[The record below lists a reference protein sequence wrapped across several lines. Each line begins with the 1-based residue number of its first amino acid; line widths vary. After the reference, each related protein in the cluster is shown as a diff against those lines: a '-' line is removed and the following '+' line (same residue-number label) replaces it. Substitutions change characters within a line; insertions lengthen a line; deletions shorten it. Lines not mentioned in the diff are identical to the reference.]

1 MRTGTV
7 DDALLALN
15 PDALIAT
22 DAAGRVV
29 RWNSGAHAVFGFSDD
44 EAMGRSLEELTV
56 PPDRREEHRALLRGA
71 VSLAPVRSETVRR
84 RKNGA
89 LLYVEILTQQVT
101 LAGDTYVLFSKRDI
115 TDRRQADEM
124 FRGLLESAPDA
135 VVIVGQDGRINLVN
149 SQADTMFGYPRE
161 ELLGQQ
167 VEVLLPDS
175 ARGLHVQ
182 HRAGYFGQPRVRAM
196 GAGLI
201 LNGRHRDGREF
212 PVEISLSPLVTET
225 GMLVSA
231 AIRDITERRR
241 VQRQLEENNLQL
253 ADANLAKTH
262 FLASM
267 SHELRTPLN
276 AIIGFTGTLLMLLAG
291 PLTQEQTRQL
301 RTVQAAG
308 MHLLA
313 LINDLLNLSRI
324 EARQTTLQLQETDCA
339 AMAAMCIDEI
349 QPLAGAKGLD
359 VIFHDP
365 GEVLVVN
372 TDQKLLHQILLNL
385 LGNAVKYTERGHV
398 RLQLRSSQTGE
409 HDAVTFEVSDSGI
422 GIAPEDHGRLFHAFS
437 QLDQP
442 GRPTEGVGLGL
453 YLSAKLAQTL
463 GGAIN
468 FCSTLGAGSTF
479 SVTLPVALPGAHPVT
494 QPAT

>member
-7 DDALLALN
+7 DDALMALN

-22 DAAGRVV
+22 DEAGLVV
-29 RWNSGAHAVFGFSDD
+29 RWNSGAHAVFGFTAD

-56 PPDRREEHRALLRGA
+56 PPDCREEHRSLLRGA
-71 VSLAPVRSETVRR
+71 TKMAPVRSETVRR

-89 LLYVEILTQQVT
+89 LLHVEILTRRVT

-149 SQADTMFGYPRE
+149 SQTDAMFGYPRE
-161 ELLGQQ
+161 ELVGQK

-182 HRAGYFGQPRVRAM
+182 HRAGYFGQPRVRSM
-196 GAGLI
+196 GAGLD
-201 LNGRHRDGREF
+201 LYARHRDGREF
-212 PVEISLSPLVTET
+212 PVEISLSPLATEAGT
-225 GMLVSA
+225 LVSA

-241 VQRQLEENNLQL
+241 VQRQLEEKNLQL
-253 ADANLAKTH
+253 ADANQAKTH

-291 PLTQEQTRQL
+291 PLTPEQTKQL

-324 EARQTTLQLQETDCA
+324 EARQTTLQLQETDCT

-349 QPLAGAKGLD
+349 QPLAKAKGLE
-359 VIFHDP
+359 VIFQAP
-365 GEVLVVN
+365 EEVITVN

-398 RLQLRSSQTGE
+398 RLQIRSNRTEEQAT
-409 HDAVTFEVSDSGI
+409 VTFEVSDSGI
-422 GIAPEDHGRLFHAFS
+422 GIAPKDHGRLFHAFS
-437 QLDQP
+437 QVDQP
-442 GRPTEGVGLGL
+442 GRPVEGVGLGL

-468 FCSTLGAGSTF
+468 FCSTLGEGSTF
-479 SVTLPVALPGAHPVT
+479 SVTLP
-494 QPAT
+494 AT